1 MAKADTDN
9 PGLKIKT
16 AMNTH
21 LKNEYLHMVSEVNI
35 LRRVKTDLLSLDEH
49 TGGGLP
55 MGVPISIQGRKSVGK
70 SAFCYYMAG
79 KAVEQYG
86 GAAVL
91 VQTEG
96 GFVPAWAELCG
107 LPPCDFVP
115 IFEGDKLQETLEL
128 ILQLLRTTTPT
139 CVIFDSLSMLARDPD
154 QSLLESESRGG
165 RAKPINA
172 FFRNLIAAMNPDNP
186 PLFLYI
192 EHLHQDVSSPY
203 RTLVTTGGETKGYA
217 NVMEIR
223 LSLDVPEKKDIETDV
238 GKKTLPIKSKV
249 VWEIY
254 KSKASPA
261 KGTGSYELG
270 LRDTPWS
277 KAGEITDF
285 EELLARCI
293 NRGHVKKMGSW
304 FQVGEE
310 KYQGVE
316 ALKAGVG
323 TSTLREIALRPRAES
338 GTTNSF
344 VKEVKKKA
352 TKRSRKSEG
361 GHAGGEGAGAVSGG
375 TQVGDGEVGVSE
387 AGVAE

>member
-1 MAKADTDN
+1 MAKAETDN

-16 AMNTH
+16 AMNTL
-21 LKNEYLHMVSEVNI
+21 LKQECIEMVSEADI
-35 LRRVKTDLLSLDEH
+35 IRRVTTGLMSLDEH

-55 MGVPISIQGRKSVGK
+55 MGFPISIQGRKSVGK

-79 KAVEQYG
+79 RAVEQYG

-115 IFEGDKLQETLEL
+115 IFYGDKLQETLEL
-128 ILQLLRTTTPT
+128 ILQLLRNTTPT
-139 CVIFDSLSMLARDPD
+139 CVILDSLSMLARDPD

-172 FFRNLIAAMNPDNP
+172 FFRNLIAAMNPETP

-249 VWEIY
+249 VWEIH
-254 KSKASPA
+254 KSKVCPA

-304 FQVGEE
+304 YQVGEE
-310 KYQGVE
+310 KYQGAE
-316 ALKAGVG
+316 ALKAAVG
-323 TSTLREIALRPRAES
+323 PSTLREIALRPRAEG
-338 GTTNSF
+338 GTTNSL
-344 VKEVKKKA
+344 VKTVKKKA
-352 TKRSRKSEG
+352 PKRSGKSEG
-361 GHAGGEGAGAVSGG
+361 GHAGGDGDAAVPGG
-375 TQVGDGEVGVSE
+375 TQVGDGQVSDAEVGV
-387 AGVAE
+387 AE